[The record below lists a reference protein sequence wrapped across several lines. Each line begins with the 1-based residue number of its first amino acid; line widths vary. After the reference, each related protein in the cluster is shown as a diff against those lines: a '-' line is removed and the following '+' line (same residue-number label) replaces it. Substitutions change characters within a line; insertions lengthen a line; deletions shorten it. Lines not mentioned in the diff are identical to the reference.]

1 MDINIFKWILNL
13 LLIPLMAIS
22 FSMLIDGDIIGI
34 ILFIISIFMD
44 IIINVNNKDKRHEN
58 RFN

>member
-1 MDINIFKWILNL
+1 MNINIFKWILNL

-34 ILFIISIFMD
+34 ILFIVSIFMD
-44 IIINVNNKDKRHEN
+44 IIINVDNKDKRHEH

>member
-22 FSMLIDGDIIGI
+22 FSMLIDGDIVGI
-34 ILFIISIFMD
+34 ILFIVSIFMD
-44 IIINVNNKDKRHEN
+44 IIINVDNKDKRHEH

>member
-1 MDINIFKWILNL
+1 MDIKIFKWILNL

-34 ILFIISIFMD
+34 ILFIVYIFMD
-44 IIINVNNKDKRHEN
+44 IIINIDNKDK
-58 RFN
+58 

>member
-1 MDINIFKWILNL
+1 MNINIFKWILNL

-22 FSMLIDGDIIGI
+22 FSMLIDGDIVGI
-34 ILFIISIFMD
+34 ILFIVSIFMD
-44 IIINVNNKDKRHEN
+44 IIINIDNKDKRYED